1 MKININNQ
9 EVETEAQNLQQ
20 LSESL
25 SLPSGGVAVAV
36 NNRMI
41 PRQKWGEYTLS
52 EEDKVVIIQATC
64 GG

>member
-1 MKININNQ
+1 MKININSQ

-20 LSESL
+20 LSEQL

-41 PRQKWGEYTLS
+41 PRPKWSEYTLS
-52 EEDKVVIIQATC
+52 KEDKVVIIQAAC